1 LLDNL
6 INTEEKFRLAEH
18 RYLDKIEKNIYN
30 KNLIDEFIL
39 SNVLEYLKDRFK
51 ETNIKIESF

>member
-1 LLDNL
+1 LDKCLLDNL

-18 RYLDKIEKNIYN
+18 RHLDKIEENIYG

-39 SNVLEYLKDRFK
+39 GNVVEYL
-51 ETNIKIESF
+51 